1 MRSAWALAFLAASA
15 CQHVPAPA
23 SGSSGSSGPDLTTGD
38 LASESSTA
46 TAVVADLGLASG
58 LVVRGATVVGVGR
71 VDLLVRDGRI
81 VELGEITENVAEHDA
96 RGQFVAPAFIDSH
109 VHLAYAFD
117 EPTLA
122 AGGIAAAVDLAA
134 PLEFLEESHEPLALI
149 AAGPMITAL
158 DGYPTQTW
166 GAGGFGLEVDGVR
179 AVRDAVDSLADAGA
193 GVIKIPLGDEPSLTD
208 DEIVALVG
216 RAHDRGL
223 KVVAH
228 ALGDAEARKAAL
240 LGVDML
246 AHTPVEP
253 LTDETVEAWH
263 SGAVIS
269 TLDAFGGSAVVVD
282 NLRRLRAAG
291 ATVLYGTD
299 LGNTGIPAIDP
310 NEIGLLVAAGLDGE
324 AIIAAGTATAAGV
337 WGFEG
342 LGTLAVGARASF
354 LLLERDPRIDPLVL
368 ATPLSVYIDGEL
380 QPEPFTA
387 DGGIKGG

>member
-1 MRSAWALAFLAASA
+1 MAFLAASA

-23 SGSSGSSGPDLTTGD
+23 SGSSGSSGPDLTSGD

-46 TAVVADLGLASG
+46 AAVVADLGLASG

-81 VELGEITENVAEHDA
+81 VELGEITENVAEIDA

-134 PLEFLEESHEPLALI
+134 PLGFLDELHEPLALI
-149 AAGPMITAL
+149 AAGPMITAI
-158 DGYPTQTW
+158 DGYPTQSW

-193 GVIKIPLGDEPSLTD
+193 GVIKFPLGDAPSLTD

-228 ALGDAEARKAAL
+228 ALGDAQARKAAL
-240 LGVDML
+240 LGVDVL
-246 AHTPVEP
+246 AHTPVDP

-310 NEIGLLVAAGLDGE
+310 NEIALLVAAGLDGE
-324 AIIAAGTATAAGV
+324 AIIAAGTATAAGL

-342 LGTLAVGARASF
+342 LGTLAAGARASF

-368 ATPLSVYIDGEL
+368 ATPLGVYIDGEL